1 MAVKDFHKNEYKTLQ
16 QSASCDC
23 GVCGSPSYVLFQDN
37 ISFILLSLHPL
48 REIPSCSLPQAME
61 LDIYFEKTHFDE
73 QVQSTVTNQVLS
85 KTATKHNTYAYNQCP
100 KCLVASQTP
109 LPGPLKPTHPM
120 PHPSKCKDC
129 RTLLKA
135 ELDALEQ
142 QMRFFKVNLDFLE
155 EVPFTPIG
163 QGKATVTDLSFLI
176 ERRKVLRE
184 QLREPCSYSIPLQ
197 GYMVIKQEPYRAL
210 QVERLDPRC
219 SPHQHQGTICN
230 FGGKIG
236 SAQWEAAN
244 LVLRRGSTVM
254 PGLVQQKELVKLM
267 YYQEKELEKQKQK
280 QRERQRERER
290 ERNGG

>member
-1 MAVKDFHKNEYKTLQ
+1 
-16 QSASCDC
+16 
-23 GVCGSPSYVLFQDN
+23 
-37 ISFILLSLHPL
+37 
-48 REIPSCSLPQAME
+48 ME

-73 QVQSTVTNQVLS
+73 QVQSTITHQVLT

-109 LPGPLKPTHPM
+109 VSEPLTRTHPT

-129 RTLLKA
+129 KA
-135 ELDALEQ
+135 IVKTELDALEH
-142 QMRFFKVNLDFLE
+142 QMRFLKVNLDFLE

-163 QGKATVTDLSFLI
+163 QGKAIVTDLSFLN

-197 GYMVIKQEPYRAL
+197 AYMMIKQEPYRAL

-219 SPHQHQGTICN
+219 SPHRHQGTICN

-244 LVLRRGSTVM
+244 LILKRGLSVM
-254 PGLVQQKELVKLM
+254 PGLLQQKELLRLM
-267 YYQEKELEKQKQK
+267 YYREKELEKLREGE
-280 QRERQRERER
+280 RERQMKRQS
-290 ERNGG
+290 GGGG